1 MVGFAFLVV
10 VDKQFAEMI
19 QLMTTHK
26 EWTLRPWKKVM
37 EEQLSS
43 WLMYIPGM
51 STSKEAKDM
60 KGMKGSGKASYF
72 IFTLIA
78 INLEMLDAMTDSELD
93 FPEKI
98 TGKDK
103 ERISK
108 ASGKSLEDVRML
120 LFFHKQS
127 KIIQKFVQIK

>member
-1 MVGFAFLVV
+1 MNFLFVKRSLPLAVRSYSVFHSTRVSSNIFSDAIGQFASKRAESSKGTLFSYYGSFAFLVV

-60 KGMKGSGKASYF
+60 KGMKGNGKADYF
-72 IFTLIA
+72 IL
-78 INLEMLDAMTDSELD
+78 
-93 FPEKI
+93 
-98 TGKDK
+98 
-103 ERISK
+103 
-108 ASGKSLEDVRML
+108 
-120 LFFHKQS
+120 H
-127 KIIQKFVQIK
+127 